1 MPAPTILLPQD
12 PLNHRRVDPHYS
24 YEAQLVRGLGG
35 ETALVDHDALLA
47 GEATEA
53 VRRVPAGIGP
63 AWYRG
68 WMLPVSAYAAFVSA
82 LADRGC
88 HLLTSAAAYA
98 VAHELPGWYSTF
110 EGATPDSVWLAADHD
125 PAELAEAVS
134 RLGGHGPAIVKD
146 YVKSRKHEWH
156 EACYLPELA
165 DLPAVSR
172 VVNRFVELQGEFL
185 AGGVVLRRFHA
196 FAPPEA
202 VDVGRVRDAVGSRAG
217 ARTRAEAEAR
227 AAARTGTAPATPLP
241 GQAAE
246 ARVWWVDGEPVLT
259 GPHPD
264 TPEVFPAP
272 DLTQVRSLVRAL
284 GCRFVTTDLALLADG
299 GGWMV
304 VEVGDG
310 QVSDLPRGTEV
321 SGLLS
326 SLIST

>member
-12 PLNHRRVDPHYS
+12 PLNPRRVDPHYS

-47 GEATEA
+47 GDAVEG

-68 WMLPVSAYAAFVSA
+68 WMLPVTAYAGFVRA

-98 VAHELPGWYSTF
+98 TAHELPGWYSTF
-110 EGATPDSVWLAADHD
+110 EGATPDSVWLAAHAEE
-125 PAELAEAVS
+125 AELAAAVAK
-134 RLGGHGPAIVKD
+134 LGGQGPAIVKD
-146 YVKSRKHEWH
+146 YVKSRKDEWH
-156 EACYLPELA
+156 EACFIPDLA
-165 DLPAVSR
+165 DLPAVAR
-172 VVNRFVELQGEFL
+172 VVDRFVELQGEYL

-196 FAPPEA
+196 FVPPATEPA
-202 VDVGRVRDAVGSRAG
+202 GGPGRNGGAG
-217 ARTRAEAEAR
+217 RTGGAAANR
-227 AAARTGTAPATPLP
+227 AARP
-241 GQAAE
+241 AE

-264 TPEVFPAP
+264 TPEESPAP
-272 DLTQVRSLVRAL
+272 DLTQVRSLVRML
-284 GCRFVTTDLALLADG
+284 GCRFVTTDLALRADG

>member
-12 PLNHRRVDPHYS
+12 PLNPRRVDPHYS

-47 GEATEA
+47 GAAAEA
-53 VRRVPAGIGP
+53 VRQVPTGTGP

-68 WMLPVSAYAAFVSA
+68 WMLPVAAYAGFVRA
-82 LADRGC
+82 LAERDC
-88 HLLTSAAAYA
+88 QLLTSAAAYA
-98 VAHELPGWYSTF
+98 TAHELPGWYSTF
-110 EGATPDSVWLAADHD
+110 EGATPDSVWL
-125 PAELAEAVS
+125 PATAEPEELAQAAA
-134 RLGGHGPAIVKD
+134 RLGGQGPAIVKD

-156 EACYLPELA
+156 EACYIPDLA
-165 DLPAVSR
+165 DLPALTR
-172 VVNRFVELQGEFL
+172 VVGRFVELQGEFL

-196 FAPPEA
+196 FAPADE
-202 VDVGRVRDAVGSRAG
+202 RATG
-217 ARTRAEAEAR
+217 P
-227 AAARTGTAPATPLP
+227 AAADRPVRAT
-241 GQAAE
+241 E

-264 TPEVFPAP
+264 TPEVVPVP
-272 DLTQVRSLVRAL
+272 DLSVVRSLVRSL
-284 GCRFVTTDLALLADG
+284 GCRFVTTDLARLADG
-299 GGWMV
+299 SGWMV

-321 SGLLS
+321 SGLIS

>member
-12 PLNHRRVDPHYS
+12 PLNPRRVDPHYS

-47 GEATEA
+47 GATADA
-53 VRRVPAGIGP
+53 VRQVPIGTGP

-68 WMLPVSAYAAFVSA
+68 WMLPVAAYAGFVRA
-82 LADRGC
+82 LAERGC
-88 HLLTSAAAYA
+88 QLLTSAAAYA
-98 VAHELPGWYSTF
+98 TAHELPGWYSTF
-110 EGATPDSVWLAADHD
+110 EGATPDSVWLSAAAG
-125 PAELAEAVS
+125 PEELAQAAA
-134 RLGGHGPAIVKD
+134 RLGGQGPAIVKD

-156 EACYLPELA
+156 EACYIPDLA
-165 DLPAVSR
+165 DLAALTR
-172 VVNRFVELQGEFL
+172 VVGRFVELQGEFL

-196 FAPPEA
+196 FASA
-202 VDVGRVRDAVGSRAG
+202 DGGAAGLNGVDQQGR
-217 ARTRAEAEAR
+217 
-227 AAARTGTAPATPLP
+227 
-241 GQAAE
+241 AAE

-264 TPEVFPAP
+264 TPELLPTP
-272 DLTQVRSLVRAL
+272 DLTVVRSLVRSL
-284 GCRFVTTDLALLADG
+284 GCRFVTTDLARLADG

-321 SGLLS
+321 SGLIS

>member
-12 PLNHRRVDPHYS
+12 PLNPRRVDPHYS

-47 GEATEA
+47 GAATEA
-53 VRRVPAGIGP
+53 VRQVPLGTGP

-68 WMLPVSAYAAFVSA
+68 WMLPVAAYAGFVRA

-88 HLLTSAAAYA
+88 QLLTSAAAYA
-98 VAHELPGWYSTF
+98 TAHELPGWYSTF
-110 EGATPDSVWLAADHD
+110 EGATPDSVWLPATAD
-125 PAELAEAVS
+125 PAELARAAAQ
-134 RLGGHGPAIVKD
+134 LGGQGPAIVKD
-146 YVKSRKHEWH
+146 YVKSRKHEWR
-156 EACYLPELA
+156 EACYIPDLA
-165 DLPAVSR
+165 DLPALSR
-172 VVNRFVELQGEFL
+172 VVGRFIELQGEFL

-196 FAPPEA
+196 FAPAEERP
-202 VDVGRVRDAVGSRAG
+202 RG
-217 ARTRAEAEAR
+217 ARSASDQSAGPD
-227 AAARTGTAPATPLP
+227 AADRPVR
-241 GQAAE
+241 AAE

-264 TPEVFPAP
+264 TPEVVPMP
-272 DLTQVRSLVRAL
+272 DLTVVRSLVRSL
-284 GCRFVTTDLALLADG
+284 GCRFVTTDLARLADG
-299 GGWMV
+299 SGWMV

-321 SGLLS
+321 SGLIS

>member
-12 PLNHRRVDPHYS
+12 PLNPRRVDPHYS

-47 GEATEA
+47 GEPAEA
-53 VRRVPAGIGP
+53 VRRVPSGTGP

-68 WMLPVSAYAAFVSA
+68 WMLPVPAYAGFVKA

-98 VAHELPGWYSTF
+98 TAHELPGWYGTF
-110 EGATPDSVWLAADHD
+110 EGATPDSVWLAADCG
-125 PAELAEAVS
+125 PAELAEAVE
-134 RLGGHGPAIVKD
+134 RLGGRGPAIVKD
-146 YVKSRKHEWH
+146 FVKSRKHEWH
-156 EACYLPELA
+156 EACYIPELA
-165 DLPAVSR
+165 DLAGVTK
-172 VVNRFVELQGEFL
+172 VVDRFVELQGEYL

-196 FAPPEA
+196 LAPA
-202 VDVGRVRDAVGSRAG
+202 QGYG
-217 ARTRAEAEAR
+217 
-227 AAARTGTAPATPLP
+227 AAAAAAGDGAEERA
-241 GQAAE
+241 QRAAE

-272 DLTQVRSLVRAL
+272 DLTVVRSLVRSL
-284 GCRFVTTDLALLADG
+284 GCRFVTTDLALRADG